1 MKRIFIVVE
10 GETEERFVRSVIY
23 PHFIQ
28 LGIHI
33 EAQSWIT
40 NRKLGTTGGGNSF
53 ALVENHLRRL
63 ISRYRT
69 DDNVFFS
76 VMVDLY
82 GFPKQGNSVY
92 DESISKI
99 NNGKSKA
106 LLLEEKMANRL
117 SCRNFIP
124 YVQLH
129 EFEALLLS
137 NPNEL
142 SVFYTDQQK
151 EIQSLIREIGNMHP
165 EEINETPDGAPSKR
179 IIKYIPAYRK
189 QKTSAG
195 VTTAARIGLDHLRNT
210 CRHFNDWILK
220 LESI

>member
-1 MKRIFIVVE
+1 MKRLFIVVE
-10 GETEERFVRSVIY
+10 GETEERFVRTVLY
-23 PHFIQ
+23 PYFIN

-63 ISRYRT
+63 ISRYRI
-69 DDNVFFS
+69 DDKVFFS

-92 DESISKI
+92 DDSLSKI
-99 NNGKSKA
+99 TNGKNRA
-106 LLLEEKMANRL
+106 LLLEEKMESRL

-137 NPNEL
+137 KPAEL
-142 SVFYTDQQK
+142 GIFYTDKEK
-151 EIQSLIREIGNMHP
+151 EIRALIREIQGFIP
-165 EEINETPDGAPSKR
+165 EEINETPEGAPSKR
-179 IIKYIPAYRK
+179 IIKHIPAYKR
-189 QKTSAG
+189 QKTTAG
-195 VTTAARIGLDHLRNT
+195 VITAERIGLEHLRST
-210 CRHFNDWILK
+210 CSHFNDWITK
-220 LESI
+220 LEAI